1 MGRGDP
7 TLGNL
12 LFLLFTAI
20 SVVSIYFIAQNF
32 HSRRLGIL
40 VSLATLIFFV
50 ALFFA
55 LEALLRWLGL

>member
-20 SVVSIYFIAQNF
+20 SVVSLYLIAQHF

-40 VSLATLIFFV
+40 LSLTLLVFFV
-50 ALFFA
+50 VLFFA

>member
-20 SVVSIYFIAQNF
+20 SAVGIYFIAEHF

-40 VSLATLIFFV
+40 LSVATLAFFIV
-50 ALFFA
+50 LFFA

>member
-20 SVVSIYFIAQNF
+20 SVVSIYFIGQHF

-40 VSLATLIFFV
+40 VALTTLLFFV